1 MSNQY
6 EYVEKPFTPDLNQE
20 PPAGQTDRRQEIIRL
35 RNKAGIRITTLNG
48 FMEWVQQFDSGSY
61 LFRGVPNA
69 AYRIE
74 ASAFRRPKEANR
86 DFEKFL
92 QINRVLISD
101 ARLHGYDE
109 KEARRLKDL
118 EILAEFQH
126 FGAATCLID
135 FTYNALVALWFACQ
149 PDSKTPQDSS
159 KPPNGKVYAVQNE
172 PPRFKEITSALLKKE
187 IDYFFQNSG
196 NERLQ
201 FPQPQSKQLYQWQ
214 PRQQNRRI
222 IAQQSIFLFGD
233 SHFDAD
239 AECVIWESSKKDIL
253 TSLKQVVGVTESMLF
268 PDFDGFARLRS
279 ESRIYTELSAS
290 EYKQRAMLEFQR
302 GEYDLAIAYYD
313 EAIRLDP
320 GDAHTYYHRGLVY
333 DSQKQHELAID
344 DYDEAISLKRENHAE
359 FYYARGN
366 ANFSMEQYSSAI
378 KDYNEVLLI
387 FPSDGNCH
395 YRRGLAKAALKQYKT
410 AIADYDE
417 AIRRFPR
424 HIEFYRWRGFAK
436 YELEQYEEAIADYDE
451 AIRIYPHD
459 RKSYYQRGLAKYE
472 LQQYATA
479 ISDYNKAISLSNP
492 LNMDPDDAYIYYQR
506 ALAKKES
513 GRSEE
518 AIADLQTAL
527 PLSFR
532 VEDDSQLAVI
542 IDHLLR
548 EMRNNRGNLEDE

>member
-1 MSNQY
+1 MNDQY
-6 EYVEKPFTPDLNQE
+6 KYIEKPLTPDIDQE
-20 PPAGQTDRRQEIIRL
+20 LSTEQTDRKQEIIRL

-48 FMEWVQQFDSGSY
+48 FMEWVRQFDSGSY

-74 ASAFRRPKEANR
+74 ASTFRRPKEADR

-109 KEARRLKDL
+109 KDGRKLKDL

-126 FGAATCLID
+126 FEAATCLID
-135 FTYNALVALWFACQ
+135 FTYNALVALWFACL
-149 PDSKTPQDSS
+149 PDSKTSQDSS
-159 KPPNGKVYAVQNE
+159 KPPNGKVYAVQNQ
-172 PPRFKEITSALLKKE
+172 PPRFREITSALLEKK

-196 NERLQ
+196 DERSQ

-233 SHFDAD
+233 SHFDED
-239 AECVIWESSKKDIL
+239 AECVIVESSKQDIL
-253 TSLKQVVGVTESMLF
+253 TALQQVFGITESMLF
-268 PDFDGFARLRS
+268 PDFDGFARLHS

-290 EYKQRAMLEFQR
+290 EYKQRAILEFQR
-302 GEYDLAIAYYD
+302 GEHDLAIAYYD
-313 EAIRLDP
+313 EAIRLNP

-333 DSQKQHELAID
+333 DSEKQYELAIA
-344 DYDEAISLKRENHAE
+344 DYDEAIARKSEDYIEFYQARGRANFSLKRYAPAISDYSEVIRLFPKDTNS
-359 FYYARGN
+359 FYY
-366 ANFSMEQYSSAI
+366 
-378 KDYNEVLLI
+378 
-387 FPSDGNCH
+387 
-395 YRRGLAKAALKQYKT
+395 RGLAKYELEQYEE

-436 YELEQYEEAIADYDE
+436 YKLEQYEEAIADYDE
-451 AIRIYPHD
+451 AIRIYSHD
-459 RKSYYQRGLAKYE
+459 RKSYYKRGLAKYE
-472 LQQYATA
+472 LKQYATA
-479 ISDYNKAISLSNP
+479 ISDYDKALSLSNP

-506 ALAKKES
+506 ALSKKES
-513 GRSEE
+513 GRFEE

-532 VEDDSQLAVI
+532 VDDSQLAVI
-542 IDHLLR
+542 IDHLLQ
-548 EMRNNRGNLEDE
+548 EMRNNRGNPEDE

>member
-1 MSNQY
+1 MNDQY
-6 EYVEKPFTPDLNQE
+6 EYIEKPLTPDIDQE
-20 PPAGQTDRRQEIIRL
+20 LSTEQTDRKQEIIRL
-35 RNKAGIRITTLNG
+35 RNIAGIRITTLNG

-74 ASAFRRPKEANR
+74 ASAFRRPKETDR

-101 ARLHGYDE
+101 ARLQGYDE
-109 KEARRLKDL
+109 KDGRKLKDL

-149 PDSKTPQDSS
+149 PDSKIPQDSS
-159 KPPNGKVYAVQNE
+159 KSPNGKVYAVQNE
-172 PPRFKEITSALLKKE
+172 PPRFQEITSALLEKE

-196 NERLQ
+196 NKRLQ
-201 FPQPQSKQLYQWQ
+201 FPQLQSKQLYQWK

-239 AECVIWESSKKDIL
+239 AECVILESSKQDIL
-253 TSLKQVVGVTESMLF
+253 TSLKQLLGITESMLF

-279 ESRIYTELSAS
+279 EDRIYTELSAF
-290 EYKQRAMLEFQR
+290 EYKQRAIQEFLR
-302 GEYDLAIAYYD
+302 GEYGLAIAYYD

-320 GDAHTYYHRGLVY
+320 GDAHTYYYRGLAY
-333 DSQKQHELAID
+333 NSQEQHELAIAEYD
-344 DYDEAISLKRENHAE
+344 KAINLKSEDYAE
-359 FYYARGN
+359 FYYDRGN
-366 ANFSMEQYSSAI
+366 ANFSLERYPSAI
-378 KDYNEVLLI
+378 RDYSEVLRI

-395 YRRGLAKAALKQYKT
+395 YRRGLAKAALNQYEA

-417 AIRRFPR
+417 AIRMFPR
-424 HIEFYRWRGFAK
+424 HTEFYRWRGFAK
-436 YELEQYEEAIADYDE
+436 YELKQHEAAIADYDE
-451 AIRIYPHD
+451 AIRVYPHD
-459 RKSYYQRGLAKYE
+459 RKSYYQRGLAKYA
-472 LQQYATA
+472 LKQYATA
-479 ISDYNKAISLSNP
+479 IFDYDQAISLSNP

-513 GRSEE
+513 GRFEE
-518 AIADLQTAL
+518 AIADLEMAS

-532 VEDDSQLAVI
+532 VDDSQLAVI
-542 IDHLLR
+542 INDLLR
-548 EMRNNRGNLEDE
+548 EMRNNGSDPEDE

>member
-1 MSNQY
+1 MNNQP
-6 EYVEKPFTPDLNQE
+6 EYVVE
-20 PPAGQTDRRQEIIRL
+20 PL
-35 RNKAGIRITTLNG
+35 TTLNG
-48 FMEWVQQFDSGSY
+48 FMEWAQQFDSRSY

-74 ASAFRRPKEANR
+74 ASAFRRPKESDR

-101 ARLHGYDE
+101 ARLQGYDE
-109 KEARRLKDL
+109 KDGRKLKDL
-118 EILAEFQH
+118 EILVEFQH

-149 PDSKTPQDSS
+149 LDPKIPQDSS

-172 PPRFKEITSALLKKE
+172 PPKFKEITLALLEKE
-187 IDYFFQNSG
+187 IDYFFQNIG
-196 NERLQ
+196 DEKFQ

-222 IAQQSIFLFGD
+222 SAQQSIFLFGD

-239 AECVIWESSKKDIL
+239 AECVIMESSKQDIL
-253 TSLKQVVGVTESMLF
+253 TSLQQVLGITESMLF

-279 ESRIYTELSAS
+279 ESRIYTELSAF
-290 EYKQRAMLEFQR
+290 EYKQRAIREYLR
-302 GEYDLAIAYYD
+302 GEYDLAIVYYD
-313 EAIRLDP
+313 EAIRLNSS
-320 GDAHTYYHRGLVY
+320 DAHTYYHRGLAY
-333 DSQKQHELAID
+333 NSQKQYELAIA
-344 DYDEAISLKRENHAE
+344 DYDKAINLKSEDYAE
-359 FYYARGN
+359 FYYERGN
-366 ANFSMEQYSSAI
+366 ANFSLERYPSAI
-378 KDYNEVLLI
+378 RDYSEVLRI
-387 FPSDGNCH
+387 FPNDINSY
-395 YRRGLAKAALKQYKT
+395 YRRGLAKAALNQYET

-417 AIRRFPR
+417 AIRLSPNST
-424 HIEFYRWRGFAK
+424 EFYRWRGFAK
-436 YELEQYEEAIADYDE
+436 YKLGQYEEAIADYDE
-451 AIRIYPHD
+451 AIRVYSHD

-472 LQQYATA
+472 LKQHEAA
-479 ISDYNKAISLSNP
+479 ITDYNKAISLSNP

-513 GRSEE
+513 GRFEE

-532 VEDDSQLAVI
+532 VEDDPQLAVI

-548 EMRNNRGNLEDE
+548 EMRNNGGNSEDE